1 MRRKERLPELL
12 APAGNY
18 ECLCAA
24 LTGGANA
31 VYIGGKRFSARAYAG
46 NFEMSEIRRAAE
58 YAHTRG
64 ASLYV
69 TLNTLLSDGE
79 IPDAVDYARELY
91 SSGVDALIVA
101 DLGAAEK
108 IHTRVPGLSLHAS
121 TQMSVNNTAGAE
133 LAARLGMQRVVLAR
147 ELSIDN
153 IRAAVEKC
161 PVEIEVFL
169 HGALCVSHS
178 GQCLF
183 SSLVGGR
190 SGNRGECAQ
199 PCRLPYGTGNGKNP
213 YPLSLRDLS
222 LAGHIPALISSGV
235 ASLKIEGRMKSADYV
250 YGVTKIYRALIDE
263 NRAATQEE
271 CEILRRLFSRGG
283 FTDGYFTGKIAV
295 GMCGIRT
302 ETDKAE
308 SRTAPAGKYGEIPT
322 PAAAEIKIEA
332 GAPASLTLSAAGKSV
347 CVAGEIPEPAKSRPL
362 DCEAVIKQITKTGG
376 TLFTLPPENIAVAL
390 GDGLNLSPAALNS
403 LRRDAVESLSRA
415 FGEEVYMPYSPKPR
429 HFAFTEP
436 RKIPRRTALFIS
448 PERYS
453 EAVESGADIR
463 YFDVCFLPLPFTAE
477 SAGANGVYLPPV
489 ITDGE
494 WDNVMRLVKEAKLR
508 GAEYALCGN
517 LSHFE
522 IAESTGLIPVGD
534 FRLNI
539 YNAEALRAFAGLGLR
554 FAVLSAE
561 LTLPAARDLVR
572 TAGSEILPSVI
583 VYGRIPLML
592 TERCFTKE
600 GFGCGGC
607 SRSALTDRRGEKFPL
622 MREYEHRNLVLN
634 CATTCMTDKIGD
646 LRAAGIAG
654 EHFIFSTESGREIS
668 DCIEAARAG
677 RLPDGI
683 KLRRMGRRDAEK
695 PRNPGGIASPQKAG
709 GAPVT
714 AQRTGR
720 RTENIAKPGKVKNKP
735 KHGLKRRK

>member
-1 MRRKERLPELL
+1 MRRKEKLPELL

-24 LTGGANA
+24 LMGGANA

-46 NFEMSEIRRAAE
+46 NFEMPEIRRAAE
-58 YAHTRG
+58 YANMRG

-69 TLNTLLSDGE
+69 TLNTLLTDGE
-79 IPDAVDYARELY
+79 IQDAVDYACELY
-91 SSGVDALIVA
+91 SSGVDALIIA

-121 TQMSVNNTAGAE
+121 TQMSVNDTAGAD

-153 IRAAVEKC
+153 IRAAVETC
-161 PVEIEVFL
+161 PAEIEVFL

-222 LAGHIPALISSGV
+222 LAGHIPELISSGV

-250 YGVTKIYRALIDE
+250 YGVTKIYRTLIDE
-263 NRAATQEE
+263 NRAATPEE

-283 FTDGYFTGKIAV
+283 FTDGYFTGKISV

-302 ETDKAE
+302 ESDKAE
-308 SRTAPAGKYGEIPT
+308 SRAAPAGKYGEIPT
-322 PAAAEIKIEA
+322 PATAEIKIEA
-332 GAPASLTLSAAGKSV
+332 GAPASLTLSAAGKSAFV
-347 CVAGEIPEPAKSRPL
+347 SGEMPEPAKSRPL
-362 DCEAVIKQITKTGG
+362 YREAVIKQITKTGG
-376 TLFTLPPENIAVAL
+376 TLFTLPPENVSLTL

-403 LRRDAVESLSRA
+403 LRRDAVESLTRA
-415 FGEEVYMPYSPKPR
+415 FGGEIYMPYSPKPPFFDFPVAR
-429 HFAFTEP
+429 EM
-436 RKIPRRTALFIS
+436 PRRTALFLS

-453 EAVESGADIR
+453 EAVECGADMC
-463 YFDVCFLPLPFTAE
+463 YFDVRFLPLPFTAE

-494 WDNVMRLVKEAKLR
+494 WGNVLRLVREAKSR

-522 IAESTGLIPVGD
+522 IAETAGLIPIGD

-539 YNAEALRAFAGLGLR
+539 YNADTLRAFAGLGLR
-554 FAVLSAE
+554 SAVLSAE

-572 TAGSEILPSVI
+572 TSGAEILPSVI

-600 GFGCGGC
+600 NFGCAGC

-634 CATTCMTDKIGD
+634 CATTCMTDRIHE

-654 EHFIFSTESGREIS
+654 EHFIFSTEGGSEIA
-668 DCIEAARAG
+668 DCIAAAKAG
-677 RLPDGI
+677 RVPDGI
-683 KLRRMGRRDAEK
+683 KLRRMGRRDATQPASSVSAPK
-695 PRNPGGIASPQKAG
+695 P
-709 GAPVT
+709 
-714 AQRTGR
+714 AQRTSR
-720 RTENIAKPGKVKNKP
+720 RAGNIIKPGKQKNEPGKNR
-735 KHGLKRRK
+735 LKRRK

>member
-1 MRRKERLPELL
+1 MRRKEKLPELL

-24 LTGGANA
+24 LMGGANA

-46 NFEMSEIRRAAE
+46 NFEMPEIRRAAE
-58 YAHTRG
+58 YAHMRG

-69 TLNTLLSDGE
+69 TLNTLLTDGE
-79 IPDAVDYARELY
+79 IPDAVDYACELY
-91 SSGVDALIVA
+91 SSGVDALIIA

-121 TQMSVNNTAGAE
+121 TQMSVNDTAGAD

-153 IRAAVEKC
+153 IRAAVETC
-161 PVEIEVFL
+161 PAEIEAFL

-222 LAGHIPALISSGV
+222 LAGHIPELISSGV

-250 YGVTKIYRALIDE
+250 YGVTKIYRTLIDE
-263 NRAATQEE
+263 NRAATPEE

-283 FTDGYFTGKIAV
+283 FTDGYFTGKISV
-295 GMCGIRT
+295 GMCGVRT
-302 ETDKAE
+302 EADKAE

-322 PAAAEIKIEA
+322 PAAATIKIEA
-332 GAPASLTLSAAGKSV
+332 GAPASLTLSAAGKSASV
-347 CVAGEIPEPAKSRPL
+347 SGEMPEPAKSRPL
-362 DCEAVIKQITKTGG
+362 DREAVIKQITRTGG
-376 TLFTLPPENIAVAL
+376 TLFTLPPENVSLTL

-403 LRRDAVESLSRA
+403 LRRDAVESLTRA
-415 FGEEVYMPYSPKPR
+415 FGGEIYMPYSPKPR
-429 HFAFTEP
+429 HFDFPVAREM
-436 RKIPRRTALFIS
+436 PRRTALFLS
-448 PERYS
+448 PKRYA
-453 EAVESGADIR
+453 EAVECGADMR
-463 YFDVCFLPLPFTAE
+463 YFDVRFLPLPFTAE

-489 ITDGE
+489 ITDEE
-494 WDNVMRLVKEAKLR
+494 WDGVLRLVREAKSR

-522 IAESTGLIPVGD
+522 IAEAAGLIPIGD

-539 YNAEALRAFAGLGLR
+539 YNADTLRAFAGLGLR
-554 FAVLSAE
+554 SAVLSAE

-572 TAGSEILPSVI
+572 TAGAEILPSVI

-600 GFGCGGC
+600 NFGCAGC

-634 CATTCMTDKIGD
+634 CATTCMTDRIHE

-654 EHFIFSTESGREIS
+654 EHFIFSTEGGREIA
-668 DCIEAARAG
+668 DCIAAAKSG
-677 RLPDGI
+677 RVPDGI
-683 KLRRMGRRDAEK
+683 KLRRMGRRDAAQ
-695 PRNPGGIASPQKAG
+695 PASSG
-709 GAPVT
+709 SAPKS
-714 AQRTGR
+714 AQRISHRSGNT
-720 RTENIAKPGKVKNKP
+720 IKPGKQKNEPGKN
-735 KHGLKRRK
+735 GLKRRK